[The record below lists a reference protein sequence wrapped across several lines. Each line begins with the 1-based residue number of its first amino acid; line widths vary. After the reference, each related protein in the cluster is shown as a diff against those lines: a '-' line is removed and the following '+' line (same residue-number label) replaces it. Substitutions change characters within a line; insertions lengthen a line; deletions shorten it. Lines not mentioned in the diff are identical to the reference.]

1 MPATRSIDVQ
11 TFLDEHPFSPFQW
24 LIFALCFCVVLLDGF
39 DTAAIG
45 YIAPSLVSEWG
56 IERSALGPVLSAAL
70 FGLVVGSLSAG
81 PLADRF
87 GRKTILSISVLIFGL
102 ACLASAFSAGLNQLV
117 AWRFITGVGLGAAMP
132 NAVTMMNEYCPEAR
146 TRHADQCYVLR
157 LSARRG
163 LRRVRRCLDN
173 SPFRLAERP
182 SSGRHRATFPWSPYP
197 FCIVFVL
204 PESVRYM
211 VAKNYPAERVRE
223 ALRRVQPTAAEFPLA
238 MTGMSGA
245 TQELAR
251 ARSSI
256 GVVLSKELL
265 VGSVM
270 LWLAYFMGLVI
281 FYALINWMPVL
292 LKDAGVAPST
302 AALVSALFPLG
313 GFGAILSGLLM
324 DRFNA
329 NLIIAACFALTAAAV
344 YAIGQSTGNIVLL
357 MLVVLGAGTIMNTA
371 QSSLPTLAA
380 AFYPTNGR
388 ATGVAWMM
396 GIGRFGGIA
405 GSFLVAE
412 LSRRNLSFS
421 QIFMIV
427 AISGLVAATALV
439 IKQLAHPETKS
450 DYNAAQGEV
459 LGH

>member
-1 MPATRSIDVQ
+1 
-11 TFLDEHPFSPFQW
+11 
-24 LIFALCFCVVLLDGF
+24 
-39 DTAAIG
+39 
-45 YIAPSLVSEWG
+45 
-56 IERSALGPVLSAAL
+56 
-70 FGLVVGSLSAG
+70 
-81 PLADRF
+81 
-87 GRKTILSISVLIFGL
+87 
-102 ACLASAFSAGLNQLV
+102 
-117 AWRFITGVGLGAAMP
+117 
-132 NAVTMMNEYCPEAR
+132 
-146 TRHADQCYVLR
+146 
-157 LSARRG
+157 
-163 LRRVRRCLDN
+163 
-173 SPFRLAERP
+173 
-182 SSGRHRATFPWSPYP
+182 
-197 FCIVFVL
+197 
-204 PESVRYM
+204 
-211 VAKNYPAERVRE
+211 
-223 ALRRVQPTAAEFPLA
+223 
-238 MTGMSGA
+238 
-245 TQELAR
+245 
-251 ARSSI
+251 
-256 GVVLSKELL
+256 
-265 VGSVM
+265 
-270 LWLAYFMGLVI
+270 
-281 FYALINWMPVL
+281 
-292 LKDAGVAPST
+292 
-302 AALVSALFPLG
+302 
-313 GFGAILSGLLM
+313 M

-412 LSRRNLSFS
+412 LSRRNLSFG

>member
-1 MPATRSIDVQ
+1 
-11 TFLDEHPFSPFQW
+11 
-24 LIFALCFCVVLLDGF
+24 
-39 DTAAIG
+39 
-45 YIAPSLVSEWG
+45 
-56 IERSALGPVLSAAL
+56 
-70 FGLVVGSLSAG
+70 
-81 PLADRF
+81 
-87 GRKTILSISVLIFGL
+87 
-102 ACLASAFSAGLNQLV
+102 
-117 AWRFITGVGLGAAMP
+117 
-132 NAVTMMNEYCPEAR
+132 
-146 TRHADQCYVLR
+146 
-157 LSARRG
+157 
-163 LRRVRRCLDN
+163 
-173 SPFRLAERP
+173 
-182 SSGRHRATFPWSPYP
+182 
-197 FCIVFVL
+197 
-204 PESVRYM
+204 M

-313 GFGAILSGLLM
+313 GFGAILSGWLM

>member
-1 MPATRSIDVQ
+1 
-11 TFLDEHPFSPFQW
+11 
-24 LIFALCFCVVLLDGF
+24 
-39 DTAAIG
+39 
-45 YIAPSLVSEWG
+45 
-56 IERSALGPVLSAAL
+56 
-70 FGLVVGSLSAG
+70 
-81 PLADRF
+81 
-87 GRKTILSISVLIFGL
+87 
-102 ACLASAFSAGLNQLV
+102 
-117 AWRFITGVGLGAAMP
+117 
-132 NAVTMMNEYCPEAR
+132 MMNEYCPEAR
-146 TRHADQCYVLR
+146 
-157 LSARRG
+157 
-163 LRRVRRCLDN
+163 
-173 SPFRLAERP
+173 
-182 SSGRHRATFPWSPYP
+182 RATLTNAMFCGFPLGAAFGGFLAAWMIPHLGWRSVLLLGGIAPLVLAILIL
-197 FCIVFVL
+197 FLL

-211 VAKNYPAERVRE
+211 VAKKYPAERIRE
-223 ALRRVQPTAAEFPLA
+223 ALHRVQPAVAEFPLA
-238 MTGMSGA
+238 MTGVSEA
-245 TQELAR
+245 TEQPAP
-251 ARSSI
+251 AGNSI
-256 GVVLSKELL
+256 GVVLSSELL
-265 VGSVM
+265 VGSIM

-281 FYALINWMPVL
+281 FYALVNWMPVL
-292 LKDAGVAPST
+292 LKDAGVTPST

-313 GFGAILSGLLM
+313 GFGAILSGWLM

-329 NLIIAACFALTAAAV
+329 NLIIAACFALTAVTV
-344 YAIGQSTGNIVLL
+344 YAIGQSTGHIVLL

-427 AISGLVAATALV
+427 AISGLIAATALV

-450 DYNAAQGEV
+450 DYDVARGEV

>member
-1 MPATRSIDVQ
+1 
-11 TFLDEHPFSPFQW
+11 
-24 LIFALCFCVVLLDGF
+24 
-39 DTAAIG
+39 
-45 YIAPSLVSEWG
+45 
-56 IERSALGPVLSAAL
+56 
-70 FGLVVGSLSAG
+70 VVGSLSAG

-146 TRHADQCYVLR
+146 
-157 LSARRG
+157 
-163 LRRVRRCLDN
+163 
-173 SPFRLAERP
+173 
-182 SSGRHRATFPWSPYP
+182 RATLTNAMFCGFPLGAAFGGFVAAWIIPHFGWRSVLLLGGIAPL
-197 FCIVFVL
+197 FLGVLILFVL

-211 VAKNYPAERVRE
+211 VAKNYPAERIRE

-313 GFGAILSGLLM
+313 GFGAILSGWLM

-412 LSRRNLSFS
+412 LSRRNLSFG

-427 AISGLVAATALV
+427 AISGLVAAAALV